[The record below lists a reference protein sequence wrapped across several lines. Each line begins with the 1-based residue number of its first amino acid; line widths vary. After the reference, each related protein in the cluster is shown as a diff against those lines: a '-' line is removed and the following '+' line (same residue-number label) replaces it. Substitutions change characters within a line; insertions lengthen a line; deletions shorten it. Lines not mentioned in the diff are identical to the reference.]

1 MASEIKVNKI
11 TGKGATGGTDAPL
24 QFSDNSI
31 SKMNLSSTAPS
42 SPVAGDMYYDTTSNT
57 LKIYNGTAWLV
68 VKASQGSGGIETTY
82 GAYKVHTFTS
92 DGTFTIIGEPAVSCD
107 ILVVAGGGGGANDHA
122 AGAGAGGLLYGT
134 LALNGSYSI
143 TVGAG
148 GRKVTGGGYVSNTG
162 SDSVFS
168 GTVASGTVNAIAKGG
183 GGGGTNYSGNLDGGS
198 SGGGGNAGPGSAT
211 QGDSGG
217 LTGYGNIGGSRNHS
231 ANSYPT
237 GGGGG
242 AGGVGGSPS
251 GQNTANGGIGKDYS
265 SIFGTGV
272 GDLGWFAGGGSGGHY
287 SGTTTLS
294 LLGQG
299 GRGGGGGGGHTSL
312 DAGDGQANT
321 GGGGGGADRND
332 HSGSGGSGVV
342 IIRYAI

>member
-1 MASEIKVNKI
+1 MGSTLTVDNIKDSGDNTLVSS
-11 TGKGATGGTDAPL
+11 TGSG
-24 QFSDNSI
+24 F
-31 SKMNLSSTAPS
+31 KMNLSGTAPS
-42 SPVAGDMYYDTTSNT
+42 SPVAGDMYYDTTLNT
-57 LKIYNGTAWLV
+57 LKIYNGTAWLIV
-68 VKASQGSGGIETTY
+68 SASQGSGGIETTY
-82 GAYKVHTFTS
+82 GAYKVHTFTG
-92 DGTFTIIGEPAVSCD
+92 DGTFTIGEPAVSCD

-134 LALNGSYSI
+134 LTLNGSYLI

-148 GRKVTGGGYVSNTG
+148 GQKVTGYVSNTG
-162 SDSVFS
+162 SDSIFS

-299 GRGGGGGGGHTSL
+299 GQGGGGGGGHTSL

-332 HSGSGGSGVV
+332 HSGSGGSGIV
-342 IIRYAI
+342 IIRYTS